1 MMRAFALLILFAAAV
16 ATASAQDAYN
26 QLRRDRLLSIENA
39 EEAMVVAKSSKAPI
53 IKSSKAPTV
62 KSDKSSKAPIVKVKS
77 VKSSKAPII
86 KSSKAPTMKS
96 VKSSKAPIVKVKSVK
111 SSKAP
116 FIKPSKAPKVD
127 SQASTKAAKPACN
140 KRCKR
145 RRKEKKNMHDRVLK
159 QNETAWRRSIRRKV
173 FDTKSDIRE

>member
-39 EEAMVVAKSSKAPI
+39 EEAMVVAKSSKAPF
-53 IKSSKAPTV
+53 
-62 KSDKSSKAPIVKVKS
+62 
-77 VKSSKAPII
+77 I

-96 VKSSKAPIVKVKSVK
+96 VKSSKAPFVKP
-111 SSKAP
+111 SKAP
-116 FIKPSKAPKVD
+116 IIMSSKAPKVD

-159 QNETAWRRSIRRKV
+159 QNETAWRRSIHRKF